1 MKLLVA
7 GGRMRAAGVADRD
20 HEPLYR
26 EARLVLLDTVTGRVE
41 PALSWISEG
50 PWDPESV
57 GHCFKGLRREGDELL
72 LCTEREVLVAGLDG
86 RVREVT
92 SHPWFN
98 DLHDAMRHG
107 GRLYA
112 CSTGL
117 DAVLALEGGEV
128 REVYRLGPRAL
139 EDRDY
144 RAVST
149 KPHAVHPNHLFTWGG
164 RVWVTRFH
172 GEDAV
177 ALGDPALRLA
187 VGGPPHDGLP
197 AGDRVWFTTVDG
209 RLVAVDPPTGSRRA
223 HPLPGRGPLG
233 WCRGLWIEGDVAFV
247 GLSRLRA
254 TTARR
259 HLARLRGWL
268 RGDRFDG
275 REPTRV
281 IALRISTGAILGS
294 WDLESSGLHAVFALA
309 PAVAAPE
316 TCVAGSSGSRHGEGL
331 S

>member
-1 MKLLVA
+1 
-7 GGRMRAAGVADRD
+7 MRTAGVADRD

-26 EARLVLLDTVTGRVE
+26 EARLVCLDTVTGRIE
-41 PALSWISEG
+41 PVLAWISEG
-50 PWDPESV
+50 PWDPEAV

-86 RVREVT
+86 AVREVT

-98 DLHDAMRHG
+98 DLHDAMRWG

-117 DAVLALEGGEV
+117 DRVLVLEGDEV
-128 REVYRLGPRAL
+128 RRIHRFGPLPL

-149 KPHAVHPNHLFTWGG
+149 KPHAVHPNHLFTWEGSA
-164 RVWVTRFH
+164 WVTRFH
-172 GEDAV
+172 PEDAV
-177 ALGDPALRLA
+177 CLDEPGRRVR

-197 AGDRVWFTTVDG
+197 WGDRLWFTTVDG
-209 RLVAVDPPTGSRRA
+209 RLVEVEPRTGGGRVHRIAGRR
-223 HPLPGRGPLG
+223 PLG

-247 GLSRLRA
+247 GFSRLRA

-259 HLARLRGWL
+259 HLARLRGWW
-268 RGDRFDG
+268 RGGRFDA

-281 IALRISTGAILGS
+281 IAHRISTGETIAS
-294 WDLESSGLHAVFALA
+294 WDLEAMGVHAVFALA
-309 PAVAAPE
+309 PGDDAPE
-316 TCVAGSSGSRHGEGL
+316 IGVATGSGSRHGEGL
-331 S
+331 R